1 MLWRPQPHGGCSEGQ
16 GISWVSV
23 LRGAMR
29 VGKQTTA
36 WLDCYMMCYVKD
48 DGGKAKG
55 EASAF
60 GPAVK

>member
-1 MLWRPQPHGGCSEGQ
+1 
-16 GISWVSV
+16 
-23 LRGAMR
+23 MR